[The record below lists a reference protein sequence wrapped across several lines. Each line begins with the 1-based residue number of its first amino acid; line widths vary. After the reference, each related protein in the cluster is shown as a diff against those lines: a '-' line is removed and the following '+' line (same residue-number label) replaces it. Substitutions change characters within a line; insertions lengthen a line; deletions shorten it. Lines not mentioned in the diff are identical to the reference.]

1 MKALLYFILLLAVG
15 SLVWWQVYDVT
26 PQEQL
31 EYIKVSIS
39 NSKGGEA
46 ISNTSESA
54 SKLGKVLKGSLE
66 EAQDVYYN
74 GAEAKYE

>member
-1 MKALLYFILLLAVG
+1 MKVLLYFILLLAVG
-15 SLVWWQVYDVT
+15 SIVWWQVYGVT

-46 ISNTSESA
+46 LSNTSESA

>member
-1 MKALLYFILLLAVG
+1 MKVLLYFILLLVVG
-15 SLVWWQVYDVT
+15 SIVWWQVYGVT

-46 ISNTSESA
+46 LSNTSESA

>member
-1 MKALLYFILLLAVG
+1 MKALLYFILLLVVG
-15 SLVWWQVYDVT
+15 SIVWWQVYGVT

-46 ISNTSESA
+46 LSNTSESA

>member
-1 MKALLYFILLLAVG
+1 MKVLLYFILLLAVG
-15 SLVWWQVYDVT
+15 SIVWWQVYGVT

-46 ISNTSESA
+46 LSNTSESA

-66 EAQDVYYN
+66 EAQYVYYN

>member
-1 MKALLYFILLLAVG
+1 MKVFIYFILLLAAG
-15 SLVWWQVYDVT
+15 SLVWWHVYGVT

-39 NSKGGEA
+39 DSTGGEA
-46 ISNTSESA
+46 VYNTTESA
-54 SKLGKVLKGSLE
+54 AKLGKVLKGSLE

>member
-1 MKALLYFILLLAVG
+1 MKVLLYFILLLAVG
-15 SLVWWQVYDVT
+15 SIVWWQVYGVT

-46 ISNTSESA
+46 LSNTSEST